1 MMKKITKNMQHNI
14 SLPFQIKA
22 LLKDLP
28 DYKIS
33 LIDHDYVGDAK
44 EADFESFAN
53 QLYGM
58 FETFPNMKLIILSNE
73 MTDSRLLRKNV
84 SF

>member
-28 DYKIS
+28 NYEIS
-33 LIDHDYVGDAK
+33 LIDYDYIGDAK
-44 EADFESFAN
+44 EADFVSFAN
-53 QLYGM
+53 QLYGR
-58 FETFPNMKLIILSNE
+58 FETFPNMKLIIHSNE
-73 MTDSRLLRKNV
+73 MTDSRLLRKM
-84 SF
+84 